1 MSNVSRETTEAGAEA
16 LASVLFPERDK
27 EIHRY
32 VDLLRG
38 AGVERGLIGPREGAR
53 IWSRHIANCAVVA
66 PALPAGARVAD
77 IGSGAGLPGL
87 VWALARPDIDMTL
100 VEPLL
105 RRATFLEEAV
115 AELRLARVHV
125 VRARAEELRGRAAF
139 DVVTARAVAALDRLA
154 RWALPL
160 CAPGGVV
167 LALKGASAAEELAAA
182 ARTLDRLGA
191 GARSVEAFGLGQVEP
206 VTLAVRIESGAGSQR
221 KGTT

>member
-1 MSNVSRETTEAGAEA
+1 MNDVSRETTEAGAEA
-16 LASVLFPERDK
+16 LASVLFPQRDK

-38 AGVERGLIGPREGAR
+38 PGVERGLIGPREGAR

-87 VWALARPDIDMTL
+87 VWALARPDVEMTL

-115 AELRLARVHV
+115 AALGLARVHV

-139 DVVTARAVAALDRLA
+139 DVVTARAVAPLDRLA

-160 CAPGGVV
+160 CDPGGVV
-167 LALKGASAAEELAAA
+167 LALKGASAADELAAA
-182 ARTLDRLGA
+182 GRTLDRLGS
-191 GARSVEAFGLGQVEP
+191 GARSVESYGVGQVEP
-206 VTLAVRIESGAGSQR
+206 PTLVVRIESGAGSQR
-221 KGTT
+221 KGKT

>member
-1 MSNVSRETTEAGAEA
+1 MNDVSRETTEAGAEA
-16 LASVLFPERDK
+16 LASALFPERDK

-38 AGVERGLIGPREGAR
+38 VGVERGLVGPREGAR

-115 AELRLARVHV
+115 AELRLARVQV
-125 VRARAEELRGRAAF
+125 VRARAEELRGRDAF
-139 DVVTARAVAALDRLA
+139 DVVTARAVAPLDRLA

-191 GARSVEAFGLGQVEP
+191 GARSVETFGLGQVEP
-206 VTLAVRIESGAGSQR
+206 VTVVVRIESGAGSQR
-221 KGTT
+221 KGKM